1 MSYFMNTNYKY
12 NSLVTALCLLGTTST
27 LTGQTTVNE
36 TESDI
41 FDLAPFTVKADGV
54 QKVLQI
60 TERDL
65 SQRQA
70 TDLEDALSL
79 DPSITVGGST
89 AVAQKIY
96 VRSIGEAML
105 NVSVDGASQSGAL
118 FHHLGRNVLEP
129 ELLKRI
135 EIQSGIGNATDGPG
149 ALGGAIRFVTKDP
162 EDLLR
167 DNQQVGGLFR
177 YGYYSNTD
185 GSKASGTVYGK
196 FNDAWSGLASYV
208 TSEHDDLEDAEGNAS
223 PGSNS
228 EQDVFFGKIVGSL
241 NNGQR
246 LEFSVE
252 SITESGEHLRRPE
265 WSFVSPRNPLLFL
278 ESERATAVLSYQ
290 FDSEENEWLN
300 LDTRLSVTEGEI
312 RQGAEDPYMGN
323 IESKQLYLANAQ
335 NLSNHELTYGI
346 DYREDNIVSGTVGA
360 DLAGQETAKVKG
372 LFVQDR
378 IQASENLV
386 VTLGARF
393 DDYELNDLAGQKLT
407 NDDFSPNLGLTYSL
421 SPELT
426 LTAGSASAFRGPEIN
441 DAFKLWQ
448 SGARLGSANDPNLK
462 GESARNDEVS
472 LSYAKDRLSFE
483 FGLFKN
489 TIDDIIVNTEE
500 ADKDA
505 LRSVPW
511 GTFYTNLGELET
523 EGFYVRTSYSA
534 DNYNISLLY
543 DNADTTVNGHQ
554 ATRYQ
559 YGSIA
564 ATMGSTW
571 VLDAFWQANS
581 QLDVGWNIRLVE
593 GVDDIDVLI
602 PSTAYGDT
610 TGSIDKPGYS
620 THDFYLRWTPEFI
633 ENVTFNLT
641 VKNVFEKLY
650 RSHGSMED
658 FSHIGGYESIIGAYE
673 PGRDIRLSASYKF

>member
-1 MSYFMNTNYKY
+1 MSPNYKY
-12 NSLVTALCLLGTTST
+12 NSILVAATLLGFSN
-27 LTGQTTVNE
+27 LLSAQ
-36 TESDI
+36 SDEV
-41 FDLAPFTVKADGV
+41 FDLAPFTVQADGV
-54 QKVLQI
+54 QKILQI

-129 ELLKRI
+129 ELLKRV

-162 EDLLR
+162 SDLLR
-167 DNQQVGGLFR
+167 DDQQFGGLFK
-177 YGYYSNTD
+177 YGYFDNTD
-185 GSKASGTVYGK
+185 GFKASGTVYGQ

-208 TSEHDDLEDAEGNAS
+208 TSEHEDLEDADGNAS

-228 EQDVFFGKIVGSL
+228 EQEVLFGKIVGELS
-241 NNGQR
+241 NGQR
-246 LEFSVE
+246 LEFSYE
-252 SITESGEHLRRPE
+252 NILESGDHLRRPE
-265 WSFVSPRNPLLFL
+265 WSFVGPGNPLLYL
-278 ESERATAVLSYQ
+278 ESERNTAVLSYTL
-290 FDSEENEWLN
+290 DSEQNEWLN
-300 LDTRLSVTEGEI
+300 LDTRLSFTEGEI
-312 RQGAEDPYMGN
+312 RQGAEDPYHGN
-323 IESKQLYLANAQ
+323 IESKQLYLANSQ
-335 NLSNHELTYGI
+335 NAGIHEFTYGL
-346 DYREDNIVSGTVGA
+346 DYREDKIVSGTLGA
-360 DLAGQETAKVKG
+360 GFDGQEDADVKG
-372 LFVQDR
+372 LFIQDR

-393 DDYELNDLAGQKLT
+393 DDYELNDLQGQKIS
-407 NDDFSPNLGLTYSL
+407 NDDFSPNLGVVYTV
-421 SPELT
+421 SPEVT
-426 LTAGSASAFRGPEIN
+426 ITAGSASAFRGPEIN
-441 DAFKLWQ
+441 DAFKLWEWN
-448 SGARLGSANDPNLK
+448 GRYGSNNDPDLK
-462 GESARNDEVS
+462 GESARNNEVAIN
-472 LSYAKDRLSFE
+472 YAKDGFSFE

-489 TIDDIIVNTEE
+489 KIDDIIVNTEE

-511 GTFYTNLGELET
+511 GTFYTNLGQLET
-523 EGFYVRTSYSA
+523 EGFYARTSYSA

-571 VLDAFWQANS
+571 VLDAFYKAS
-581 QLDVGWNIRLVE
+581 PQLDLGWNVRLVE
-593 GVDDIDVLI
+593 GVDDIQVLI

-620 THDFYLRWTPEFI
+620 THDFYLGWTPSFV
-633 ENVTFNLT
+633 ENVTLNLT
-641 VKNVFEKLY
+641 VKNVFDKLY

-658 FSHIGGYESIIGAYE
+658 FSHIPDYESIIGAYE